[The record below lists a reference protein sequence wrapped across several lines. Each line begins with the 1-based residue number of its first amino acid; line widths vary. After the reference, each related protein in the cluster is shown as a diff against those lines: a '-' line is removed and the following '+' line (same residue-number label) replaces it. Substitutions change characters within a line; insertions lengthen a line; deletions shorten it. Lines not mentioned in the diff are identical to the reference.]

1 MKEKKKRNESKVPAA
16 SFFPGFSGSS
26 TEVGFGLV
34 LKMAS
39 GKNTINYDTRAELA
53 ELVKKRA
60 EIAVCIVLVMSTAIS
75 MLHEACLN
83 NTPLMSVVVVS
94 NTGHTREP

>member
-1 MKEKKKRNESKVPAA
+1 MKEKKRNKSKVPAA
-16 SFFPGFSGSS
+16 SFFPGFSGSA
-26 TEVGFGLV
+26 EVGFGLV

-94 NTGHTREP
+94 NTGHTRES